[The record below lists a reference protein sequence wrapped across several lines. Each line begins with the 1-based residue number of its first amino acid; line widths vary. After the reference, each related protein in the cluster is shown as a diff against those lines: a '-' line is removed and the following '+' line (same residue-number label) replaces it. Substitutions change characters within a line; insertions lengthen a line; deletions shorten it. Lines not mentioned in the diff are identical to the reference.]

1 MCTAHWASDFWGRD
15 LKVTKLALLT
25 EVGSQAQRLASA
37 KAPRVCARGG
47 RRPVWLEGSE
57 SGRGPWGG
65 ASERRGSEIRSVGQI
80 ACQELNRVPQI
91 PRLKS

>member
-57 SGRGPWGG
+57 SGKGPWGG
-65 ASERRGSEIRSVGQI
+65 GVREERV
-80 ACQELNRVPQI
+80 
-91 PRLKS
+91 